1 MTPCDKYQHP
11 LWVTYDPCDINTTIL
26 QSGTKFYKKLTKM
39 DFALL
44 QKTFFFFA
52 LAVCH
57 TVMTLR
63 IVDIAVKIS

>member
-1 MTPCDKYQHP
+1 MTPCDKYQRP
-11 LWVTYDPCDINTTIL
+11 LRVTYDPCDINTTIL
-26 QSGTKFYKKLTKM
+26 QSGTKFYKKSTKM

-44 QKTFFFFA
+44 RKTCFFA

-63 IVDIAVKIS
+63 IVDILVKTS